1 MNRQSLIFVEEAF
14 EEFYRKEKENLNS
27 LYSLPQ
33 GELMKTESTTL
44 IKLSVKIKSNLGS
57 VLIDRMKAEGIEYV
71 NTKWQKILE
80 QLPEIS
86 YVYSEKKTTAV
97 SQKTNSAKWSAKSI
111 VPIAVSSTVS
121 AGAVIGCAVAHVSA
135 PVMVGVCAAGAVVLA
150 TGIYIGSKMKTQ
162 GNDNCI
168 REETV
173 FVSAA
178 AENLKR
184 LGEFVEAAKVVAY
197 RCLEEEE

>member
-1 MNRQSLIFVEEAF
+1 MNRQSLMFVEEAF

-44 IKLSVKIKSNLGS
+44 IKLSVKIKSNLGNI
-57 VLIDRMKAEGIEYV
+57 LIDRMKAEGMEYV

-80 QLPEIS
+80 QLPEIC
-86 YVYSEKKTTAV
+86 YVYSEKKTTVV
-97 SQKTNSAKWSAKSI
+97 SQKTNSAKWSSKSI

-121 AGAVIGCAVAHVSA
+121 AGAVIGCAVANVSA
-135 PVMVGVCAAGAVVLA
+135 PVMVGVCAAGAAVLA
-150 TGIYIGSKMKTQ
+150 TGIYIGSKMRTQ

-178 AENLKR
+178 EENFKR
-184 LGEFVEAAKVVAY
+184 LGEFVEAAKAVAY